1 MNDQRSVDDINR
13 RNMRVLATCAG
24 LVVAMVGLA
33 YASVPLYRVFC
44 QVTGFG
50 GTTQV
55 ATVAPDA
62 ILEREITIRFD
73 ANISSELP
81 WDFAPEQVSQTLRI
95 GETGLAFY
103 ISENF
108 ANAASTGVAS
118 FNVTP
123 PDAGR
128 YFNKIECFCF
138 TEQTL
143 EAGERVRMPVY
154 YYVDP
159 AIADVERFDDLGT
172 ITLSYTFYPGGPVA
186 PATQDHVAIDT
197 NLGQRNP

>member
-1 MNDQRSVDDINR
+1 MNDPRTPDDINR
-13 RNMRVLATCAG
+13 RNMRVLSTCAG
-24 LVVAMVGLA
+24 LVVCMVALSF
-33 YASVPLYRVFC
+33 ASVPLYRVFC

-55 ATVAPDA
+55 ASIAPEA
-62 ILEREITIRFD
+62 ILDREITVRFD

-81 WDFAPEQVSQTLRI
+81 WEFVPEQVSQTLRI
-95 GETGLAFY
+95 GETGLAFFV
-103 ISENF
+103 SESLVDQ
-108 ANAASTGVAS
+108 ASTGMAS

-159 AIADVERFDDLGT
+159 AIAEVERFNDLGT
-172 ITLSYTFYPGGPVA
+172 ITLSYTFFPGQPTA

>member
-1 MNDQRSVDDINR
+1 MVTQHTPEQNSR
-13 RNMRVLATCAG
+13 RNMRVLLTCVG
-24 LVVAMVGLA
+24 MVVGMTALSF
-33 YASVPLYRVFC
+33 ASVPLYRVFC
-44 QVTGFG
+44 QVTGYG

-55 ATVAPDA
+55 ASVAPDA
-62 ILEREITIRFD
+62 ILDREITIRFD
-73 ANISSELP
+73 ANISPELA
-81 WDFAPEQVSQTLRI
+81 WEFAPEQISQTVRI
-95 GETGLAFY
+95 GETGLAFFV
-103 ISENF
+103 SENF
-108 ANAASTGVAS
+108 GRSASTGMAT

-143 EAGERVRMPVY
+143 AAGEQVRMPVY

-159 AIADVERFDDLGT
+159 AIADVARFDGLGT

-186 PATQDHVAIDT
+186 PATEDHVAIDA